1 MLIGS
6 HHLSKKLKIASPKM
20 MQKSV
25 NQLYYLNFFLK
36 WVGTNQQNLF
46 FGWFIFLSAQFQ
58 KLLKSPICCGFKHV
72 DGIEC
77 YPILNGMGR
86 IKDVKARLNSDISLS
101 FIDKIN
107 NQKLLEFFL
116 TALWKYP
123 QFPMSLQVVWTWDGE
138 LAGTKV
144 LTILLLTFTKFS
156 VAIAT

>member
-1 MLIGS
+1 MLIGVTS
-6 HHLSKKLKIASPKM
+6 STKNWKLHF
-20 MQKSV
+20 QKWCKSQFI
-25 NQLYYLNFFLK
+25 NYIISIFFL
-36 WVGTNQQNLF
+36 NELAQINRIFF

-107 NQKLLEFFL
+107 SQKLLGFFL
-116 TALWKYP
+116 TALWKNP
-123 QFPMSLQVVWTWDGE
+123 QFPMSLQAVWSWDGE
-138 LAGTKV
+138 LAGTEV
-144 LTILLLTFTKFS
+144 LTILLLTLTKNR
-156 VAIAT
+156 